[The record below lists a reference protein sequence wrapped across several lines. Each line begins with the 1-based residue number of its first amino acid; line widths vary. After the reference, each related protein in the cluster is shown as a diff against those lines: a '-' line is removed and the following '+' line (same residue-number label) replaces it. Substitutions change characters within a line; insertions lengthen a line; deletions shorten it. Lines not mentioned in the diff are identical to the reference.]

1 MSLFDTFDPHS
12 EEILKPSSIS
22 APQEGF
28 PQTVVLTF
36 SNKSIHILQD
46 ICETEP
52 VATLRGGRPVPVYK
66 FSWNGKD
73 VGVFHT
79 LIGGAGTAGLLEEAL
94 ALGAKKALLYGSCGV
109 VDASLG
115 PGRFIIPTAA

>member
-1 MSLFDTFDPHS
+1 MSLFDTFDPDS
-12 EEILKPSSIS
+12 EEILKPSSMYS
-22 APQEGF
+22 PQEGF
-28 PQTVVLTF
+28 PETVVLTF
-36 SNKSIHILQD
+36 SDKTIHILQD
-46 ICETEP
+46 ICETET

-94 ALGAKKALLYGSCGV
+94 ALGAKKVLLYGSCGV
-109 VDASLG
+109 LDASLAA
-115 PGRFIIPTAA
+115 GRFIIPTAA